1 MNLDDTCIATN
12 AEIKQYTDVTG
23 LDCDNNC
30 EEVILVSKDEKEFT
44 IKTEFLKHSKVLTAS
59 LEHKHNPE
67 DKIYLKTVEGEIIE
81 CIIKYLE
88 HHTEN
93 EIKSI
98 PYPLPSKNLDE
109 VVSKWDSD
117 YIDEIAKSR
126 KKLYKLIT
134 AANYLNIDG
143 LLQLGA
149 AKVAALV
156 KGEPIEKLKDILVD
170 K

>member
-1 MNLDDTCIATN
+1 MSLDDTCIPTDS
-12 AEIKQYTDVTG
+12 ELKQYTEVTG

-30 EEVILVSKDEKEFT
+30 EEVILLSQDKKEFT
-44 IKTEFLKHSKVLTAS
+44 IKTEFLKHSKVLSAS
-59 LEHKHNPE
+59 MQHKYNPD
-67 DKIYLKTVEGEIIE
+67 DKIELKTVDSDILEH
-81 CIIKYLE
+81 IIKYLE

-93 EIKSI
+93 EIKAI
-98 PYPLPSKNLDE
+98 PYPLPSKNLE
-109 VVSKWDSD
+109 ELVSKWDSD
-117 YIDEIAKSR
+117 FIDNIAKSR
-126 KKLYKLIT
+126 KQLYKLIT

-143 LLQLGA
+143 LLQLGS